1 MTILQI
7 VPRSPGAPDGI
18 GDYALTVA
26 RKLLAAYGH
35 KTIFAAHESAF
46 TTAVG
51 DFEIVP
57 LASLATNGLLR
68 REHDHV
74 ILHFVNYGYQ
84 KRGVPFRLL
93 PILRGLRAQCR
104 GSWLTIFHELYAS
117 GPPWKSAFWLRPFQI
132 QIAKSISRMSDAC
145 IVSSEASR
153 AELKRLTPGAEVS
166 VHPVVSNFG
175 EPALSAEQI
184 IHRDPHRWV
193 ICGGTAL
200 VERSVQSFRKISN
213 QISDSFSPRELFV
226 LGGNDNPATRS
237 LLVDL
242 GDIQPDYR
250 PQISAAEASQILST
264 ASFAWI
270 DYFHRP
276 DVPTAVALKSTAFA
290 AACAHAVVPVFPHRG
305 TAISLNGDRLPGPY
319 FIDGRQSELPR
330 DRAAIASEIY
340 AWYQRRASSEHLV
353 RGIASALG
361 LAAGDIVPKIDEA
374 FS

>member
-7 VPRSPGAPDGI
+7 VPRSPGSPDGV
-18 GDYALTVA
+18 GDYALSVA
-26 RKLLAAYGH
+26 RRLLADYGH

-84 KRGVPFRLL
+84 NRGVPFRLL
-93 PILRGLRAQCR
+93 PILRTVRAR
-104 GSWLTIFHELYAS
+104 HHGVWLTIFHELYAS
-117 GPPWKSAFWLRPFQI
+117 GPPWKSAFWLRPLQI

-145 IVSSEASR
+145 VVSSDASR
-153 AELKRLTPGAEVS
+153 AQLKQMTPNAKVS
-166 VHPVVSNFG
+166 VHPVISNFG
-175 EPALSAEQI
+175 EPALSAAQI
-184 IHRDPHRWV
+184 IHRDLHRWV

-200 VERSVQSFRKISN
+200 VERSLRSFRGIRS
-213 QISDSFSPRELFV
+213 QIPDFFSPHELFV
-226 LGGNDNPATRS
+226 LGGKDNPATRS
-237 LLVDL
+237 LLVDFA
-242 GDIQPDYR
+242 DIQSDYR
-250 PQISAAEASQILST
+250 PQISAAQASQILST

-290 AACAHAVVPVFPHRG
+290 AACAHAVIPVFPHRG
-305 TAISLNGDRLPGPY
+305 STISLNGDRLPGPY
-319 FIDGRQSELPR
+319 FIDGRQTELPQ
-330 DRAAIASEIY
+330 DRAATASEIY

-353 RGIASALG
+353 RGIAMALG
-361 LAAGDIVPKIDEA
+361 LAVVGDT
-374 FS
+374 SR

>member
-7 VPRSPGAPDGI
+7 VPRSPGAPDGV

-26 RKLLAAYGH
+26 RKLLAAHGH
-35 KTIFAAHESAF
+35 KTVFAAHESAF
-46 TTAVG
+46 ATAVG

-57 LASLATNGLLR
+57 LVSLATNGLLR

-93 PILRGLRAQCR
+93 PILRRLRSQCR
-104 GSWLTIFHELYAS
+104 GAWLTIFHELYAS
-117 GPPWKSAFWLRPFQI
+117 GPPWKSAFWLRPLQI
-132 QIAKSISRMSDAC
+132 QIAKSISLMSDAC

-153 AELKRLTPGAEVS
+153 AQLKQLTPGAKAS
-166 VHPVVSNFG
+166 VHPVISNFG

-184 IHRDPHRWV
+184 AHRDPHRWV
-193 ICGGTAL
+193 VCGGAAL
-200 VERSVQSFRKISN
+200 VERSLQSFRRILN
-213 QISDSFSPRELFV
+213 QIPDSIFPRQLFV

-242 GDIQPDYR
+242 AYIQPDYR
-250 PQISAAEASQILST
+250 PQIPATEASQILST

-276 DVPTAVALKSTAFA
+276 DVPTAVALKSTAFV
-290 AACAHAVVPVFPHRG
+290 AACAHAVIPVFPHRG
-305 TAISLNGDRLPGPY
+305 SAISLHGDRLPGPY
-319 FIDGRQSELPR
+319 FIDGRQSELPQ

-340 AWYQRRASSEHLV
+340 VWYHRSASSEHLV

-361 LAAGDIVPKIDEA
+361 VYKP
-374 FS
+374 